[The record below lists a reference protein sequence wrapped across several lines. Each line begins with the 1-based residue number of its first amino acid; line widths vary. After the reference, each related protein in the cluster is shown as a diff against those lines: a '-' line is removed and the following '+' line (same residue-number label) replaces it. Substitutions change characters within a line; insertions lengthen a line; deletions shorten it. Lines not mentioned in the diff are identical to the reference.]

1 MSERET
7 ERGICRERDEEK
19 CVRERKTESIPVKR
33 LREQIVENIAH
44 SGAYFGARLSYWGAE
59 RGPLLG

>member
-1 MSERET
+1 MRERQKE
-7 ERGICRERDEEK
+7 GYVERDEEK

-33 LREQIVENIAH
+33 LCEQIVENIAH